1 MGARLISEDT
11 PNKTGELVLN
21 MIFSMIKSHGGWNAC
36 VGKGKKSDF
45 LIWQQ
50 GLSLPRMGACSICE
64 F

>member
-21 MIFSMIKSHGGWNAC
+21 TIFSMIKSHGGWNAC

-45 LIWQQ
+45 FDMAARTIFAKNGGMLN
-50 GLSLPRMGACSICE
+50 M
-64 F
+64 